1 MVCVVGAFA
10 ETTLTGAVKE
20 RKDNGAIP
28 YATVSL
34 LTQDSTLLTGAITD
48 EKGNYTL
55 SAAEGNY
62 ILKVSYVGYNTLCR
76 NLAVTGKKQVVE
88 DLFLTEETE
97 ELGEVQVQAET
108 VEGEEGKEKKVVIMG
123 NPSISANN
131 VFRQHLRVGD
141 TTVTGYKLEEVTRT
155 TAVLTRNSER
165 IELTLLTPS
174 EAGNIARQRQNN
186 NQNNNKNNNNNNNKN
201 NQNNNNNRN
210 NNNNNNRN
218 QQNNN
223 NNRNNNNARNNNNNA
238 RNNNNNNRNNNRDFE
253 WF

>member
-1 MVCVVGAFA
+1 MPDAPANKAAQRNNQQLRADMSLVGTYVIGDA
-10 ETTLTGAVKE
+10 L
-20 RKDNGAIP
+20 GAIILQRLQGNAQQQLKALQQKE
-28 YATVSL
+28 YEQYSASATR
-34 LTQDSTLLTGAITD
+34 ITD
-48 EKGNYTL
+48 PKKKAE
-55 SAAEGNY
+55 AAAAAAAAA
-62 ILKVSYVGYNTLCR
+62 T
-76 NLAVTGKKQVVE
+76 AA
-88 DLFLTEETE
+88 D
-97 ELGEVQVQAET
+97 GEAQVQAET

-210 NNNNNNRN
+210 
-218 QQNNN
+218 
-223 NNRNNNNARNNNNNA
+223 
-238 RNNNNNNRNNNRDFE
+238 RDEFQ